1 MHYPSTFPPL
11 SIPDDVDLWSFL
23 LGHKNRDFPVTKE
36 ILTCGETGR
45 SYSWADI
52 RSASIEFGKGL
63 KALWGW
69 KEGDVL
75 AFYTPNSIDTPIL
88 TLGALWAGGIVSP
101 ANPLYTVDELAFQL
115 RDSGAKALVTQ
126 PAYLA
131 TALSAAEK
139 AGLAAERVVLL
150 GPQRDPSGR
159 TRHFSSIIRNAS
171 GCTVPGK
178 EDYAKPPIRWQP
190 RSDLAFLVYSSGTT
204 GLPKGVG
211 LTHYNMVANVLQAS
225 YVEGSQWRSR
235 GGPDG
240 KGDKQLGIL
249 PFFHIYGLTCGV
261 LMSVYEGWQ
270 LVVLERFDMEKAL
283 RAIETYRITFTYVPP
298 PVVLAFSKHPA
309 VGRYDLSSLKVMHSG
324 AAPLTRELTE
334 AVWNRLRVP
343 VKQGFGLSETSAVVC
358 CQVVDEW
365 AKFMGSVGKLMPN
378 MEAKIVGD
386 DGKEVAEGEAGEL
399 WLKGPN
405 VFPGYF
411 KNPERTKEAF
421 SSDGFFKTGDV
432 FRRDK
437 HGNFYCV
444 DRLKELIK
452 YNGYPVPPA
461 ELEGV
466 LLGHEEVAD
475 ACVIGVEDH
484 ANATEVPRA
493 YVVLRE
499 GVEASAAKV
508 HELAEWVGAQVA
520 PHKRLRGGIR
530 FVDQVPKSPSGKV
543 LRRVMREQAK
553 KEQRASG
560 VKL

>member
-1 MHYPSTFPPL
+1 MPYPSTFPPL
-11 SIPDDVDLWSFL
+11 DIPEAVDLWTL
-23 LGHKNRDFPVTKE
+23 LFGERHRDFAVSKE

-45 SYSWADI
+45 SYTWAEL

-63 KALWGW
+63 KTLWGW
-69 KEGDVL
+69 KKGDVM

-88 TLGALWAGGIVSP
+88 TLGALWAGGTVSP

-115 RDSGAKALVTQ
+115 RDSGAKGLVTQ
-126 PAYLA
+126 TTNLA
-131 TALSAAEK
+131 TALAAAWK
-139 AGLAAERVVLL
+139 ANLPTDRIILL
-150 GPQRDPSGR
+150 GPNRDPSGR
-159 TRHFSSIIRNAS
+159 IRHFSSIRSS
-171 GCTVPGK
+171 GSAAGRDDDATGR
-178 EDYAKPPIRWQP
+178 PPIDP
-190 RSDLAFLVYSSGTT
+190 STDLAFLVYSSGTT
-204 GLPKGVG
+204 GLPKGVC
-211 LTHYNMVANVLQAS
+211 LTHRNMVANILQAS

-240 KGDKQLGIL
+240 RGDKQLGVL

-270 LVVLERFDMEKAL
+270 LVVLERFDMERAL
-283 RAIETYRITFTYVPP
+283 RAIERYRLTFAYVPP
-298 PVVLAFSKHPA
+298 PIILAFSKHPA
-309 VGRYDLSSLKVMHSG
+309 VDGYDLSSLKVLHSG

-358 CQVVDEW
+358 CQTVDEW

-378 MEAKIVGD
+378 MEAKIVGE
-386 DGKEVAEGEAGEL
+386 DGKEVADGEEGEL

-421 SSDGFFKTGDV
+421 SPDGFFKTGDV

-466 LLGHEEVAD
+466 LISHREVAD
-475 ACVIGVEDH
+475 ACVIGVED
-484 ANATEVPRA
+484 ATKATEVPRA
-493 YVVLRE
+493 YVVLRD
-499 GVEASAAKV
+499 GVEPSEAKAK
-508 HELAEWVGAQVA
+508 ELVDWVATQVA
-520 PHKRLRGGIR
+520 PHKKLRGGIR
-530 FVDQVPKSPSGKV
+530 FIDQVPKSPSGKV
-543 LRRVMREQAK
+543 LRRIMRERAK
-553 KEQRASG
+553 EEQRRSG
-560 VKL
+560 AKL

>member
-1 MHYPSTFPPL
+1 MPYSSTFPPL
-11 SIPDDVDLWSFL
+11 DIPDGVDLWTLL
-23 LGHKNRDFPVTKE
+23 LGHKHRDFPPTKE
-36 ILTCGETGR
+36 ILTCAETGR
-45 SYSWADI
+45 SYSWADL

-69 KEGDVL
+69 KKGDVL

-88 TLGALWAGGIVSP
+88 TLGALWAGGTVSP

-115 RDSGAKALVTQ
+115 RDSGAKGLVTQ
-126 PAYLA
+126 PANLA
-131 TALSAAEK
+131 TALAAAQK
-139 AGLAAERVVLL
+139 ARLPSDRIILL
-150 GPQRDPSGR
+150 GPHRDDPSSGI
-159 TRHFSSIIRNAS
+159 RHFSSIRSSTSSTGGDRHA
-171 GCTVPGK
+171 
-178 EDYAKPPIRWQP
+178 QP
-190 RSDLAFLVYSSGTT
+190 ARVHPRTDLAFLVYSSGTT
-204 GLPKGVG
+204 GLPKGVC
-211 LTHYNMVANVLQAS
+211 LTHRNMVANVLQAS

-235 GGPDG
+235 GGADG
-240 KGDKQLGIL
+240 QGDTQLGVL

-261 LMSVYEGWQ
+261 LMSVYEGWR
-270 LVVLERFDMEKAL
+270 LVVLERFDMERAL
-283 RAIETYRITFTYVPP
+283 RAIERYRVTFAYVPP

-309 VGRYDLSSLKVMHSG
+309 VEAYDLSSLKVLHSG

-334 AVWNRLRVP
+334 AVWNRLKVP

-365 AKFMGSVGKLMPN
+365 GKFMGSVGKLMPN
-378 MEAKIVGD
+378 MEARIVGE
-386 DGKEVAEGEAGEL
+386 DGKEAEEGESGEL
-399 WLKGPN
+399 WLRGPN

-411 KNPERTKEAF
+411 KNPERTKDAF

-466 LLGHEEVAD
+466 LIGHKEVAD
-475 ACVIGVEDH
+475 ACVIGVEDQ

-493 YVVLRE
+493 YVVLRD
-499 GVEASAAKV
+499 GIEASEAKAQQ
-508 HELAEWVGAQVA
+508 LADWVANQVA
-520 PHKRLRGGIR
+520 PHKKLRGGIR

-543 LRRVMREQAK
+543 LRRVMREQAR
-553 KEQRASG
+553 KEQRASRA
-560 VKL
+560 KL